1 LILAALAPAAAD
13 AGILERFA
21 VGFQVGTLLSQK
33 GNYNSSATLGHTVLP
48 GAGWGF
54 SLRYR
59 VTNSLFVDGGFSYN
73 WMYFRKETRP
83 ADWVD
88 TKPAFVTPLYSLNL
102 TYHLPSVRGVSPFIT
117 AGYGVCPWWF
127 SSSVFGGE
135 MWMAPGDRHEQFTK
149 VSRQVNAGLGVEV
162 SLARKFAVQAQALYH
177 RVFVGNVVRFGAFGD
192 QDLLGVRVGITYYFG
207 GRHSRKRAG
216 SNTP

>member
-1 LILAALAPAAAD
+1 VILAALAPAAAD
-13 AGILERFA
+13 ADILERFA
-21 VGFQVGTLLSQK
+21 VGFQVGTLLSQR
-33 GNYNSSATLGHTVLP
+33 GNYNSSATLDHTVLP

-59 VTNSLFVDGGFSYN
+59 VTNSLFVDGGFSYS

-88 TKPAFVTPLYSLNL
+88 HKPAFVAPLYSLNL
-102 TYHLPSVRGVSPFIT
+102 TYHLPSVRGVSPFVT

-135 MWMAPGDRHEQFTK
+135 MWMSPGDRKEQFTD
-149 VSRQVNAGLGVEV
+149 VSRQVNAGLGLEIRLRSKLTAQVE
-162 SLARKFAVQAQALYH
+162 ARFH
-177 RVFVGNVVRFGAFGD
+177 RVLVGDVARFGAFSD
-192 QDLLGVRVGITYYFG
+192 QDLLGIRVGIAYYFG
-207 GRHSRKRAG
+207 GRNPRKRPG
-216 SNTP
+216 SAER